1 MSKRRVSKVILAALM
16 VSAIG
21 TMSAMSAFAANTVIT
36 DGNWVDSDYVAADPA
51 NNIAEDR
58 GTARLT
64 HHTITVT
71 DVADTSAGLTVR
83 AYQLVK
89 GTYKDGKLTG
99 YVLCDA
105 ANARIANME
114 APTVSEITTIANN
127 IRSDS
132 TTLRGI
138 QMTKGTGAQANQYSA
153 NVEAGLYVVLASG
166 SDGYVY
172 NPAIVAVNIDDAN
185 DINDEGNGNDGL
197 TKPIDHDGNP
207 ATGNAQVDY
216 TNVSLASYWDIPTQ
230 AYLKSST
237 TSFNKDVLGTQ
248 ASPFVEAENSEGDIT
263 SKGAKVFFKLDGMV
277 IPTYTDEYSKPK
289 AESTPGAGDADA
301 GVIYKIQDKNDGVA
315 FAGIS
320 NLTVKT
326 NTGTMIDDDD
336 NPSTPDVLQ
345 ETTVVAVDDNG
356 TPADNTDDVTN
367 YNIVY
372 KNAAGTVVTGDDVAK
387 DAVSYELQFS
397 DAWLRAN
404 AEKNVV
410 VTYDTYLTEN
420 AAVNGTAN
428 KTVASLSYTV
438 DPDHNTGVEVL
449 RDSTYHYTFEIGG
462 QIDAAANGTTG
473 GTVDGVKSFHGYE
486 LNKVT
491 EALAAGTNYTA
502 DGKTGEFAS
511 AHALAGATF
520 TLYDDEAMT
529 QIHQNKVRN
538 TTTGVWETAPA
549 TYTTQADGRLVF
561 TGLDVG
567 TYYLK
572 ETSAPAGYTLN
583 DNDYKVVIAGTI
595 ADGAGTVEQGTLT
608 GYTITTYVKNGAEW
622 TRAGSAVY
630 AFTPAVTK
638 PSTDATVM
646 DFDTVVNTGTTN
658 VTPTEVVDTQLAA
671 LPATGG
677 AGTIA
682 LTLFAAVGMGGFLTL
697 YLVNK
702 RKNKKED

>member
-1 MSKRRVSKVILAALM
+1 MKRKVSKVILAALM

-21 TMSAMSAFAANTVIT
+21 AMSAMPAFAANTVISNGT
-36 DGNWVDSDYVAADPA
+36 WVDSDYVSAQNP
-51 NNIAEDR
+51 
-58 GTARLT
+58 GTAVRT

-71 DVADTSAGLTVR
+71 NVVDTSSNLTVT
-83 AYQLVK
+83 AYQIVK

-99 YVLCDA
+99 YALCDKT
-105 ANARIANME
+105 NAVIANME
-114 APTVSEITTIANN
+114 APTVAEITTIANN
-127 IRSDS
+127 IRANT
-132 TTLRGI
+132 TTLQGIRMTRGVN
-138 QMTKGTGAQANQYSA
+138 AQANQYTA
-153 NVEAGLYVVLASG
+153 TVEAGLYVVLASG

-185 DINDEGNGNDGL
+185 DIDDEGNGNDGL

-326 NTGTMIDDDD
+326 NTGETETVDADNNPETPDVERLIETVVPATSSVDDD
-336 NPSTPDVLQ
+336 NDPETPNV
-345 ETTVVAVDDNG
+345 T
-356 TPADNTDDVTN
+356 VTN
-367 YNIVY
+367 YTVVY
-372 KNAAGTVVTGDDVAK
+372 KNAAGTVVTGDDIAK
-387 DAVSYELQFS
+387 YAVSYELQFS

-462 QIDAAANGTTG
+462 QIDGSANGTTT
-473 GTVDGVKSFHGYE
+473 GTVDGGATFHGYE

-491 EALAAGTNYTA
+491 EALAANANYTA
-502 DGKTGEFAS
+502 DQTNGEFSS

-520 TLYDDEAMT
+520 TLYDDDT
-529 QIHQNKVRN
+529 FTTIHQNKVRN
-538 TTTGVWETAPA
+538 ASTGAWESVDA
-549 TYTTQADGRLVF
+549 TYTTQADGRMVF

-583 DNDYKVVIAGTI
+583 DNDYKVVITGTI
-595 ADGAGTVEQGTLT
+595 ADGTGTAEQGTLT
-608 GYTITTYVKNGAEW
+608 GYTITVSVKEGEGW
-622 TRAGSAVY
+622 TQCGSAVY

-638 PSTDATVM
+638 PTTDATVM
-646 DFDTVVNTGTTN
+646 NFDTVVNTATTT
-658 VTPTEVVDTQLAA
+658 VSPAEVVDTQLAV

-682 LTLFAAVGMGGFLTL
+682 LTLGAAIGMGGFLTL
-697 YLVNK
+697 FII
-702 RKNKKED
+702 NKKKSKKEN